1 MSLVGLGTWNEIR
14 WPGVSV
20 LDEECVKLTMTHLP
34 CRFLMSTFAG
44 AAMMSEVSPYIQLV
58 LFLLISI
65 YEAITMK
72 LSRGA
77 GEMWV
82 KSF

>member
-1 MSLVGLGTWNEIR
+1 
-14 WPGVSV
+14 
-20 LDEECVKLTMTHLP
+20 
-34 CRFLMSTFAG
+34 
-44 AAMMSEVSPYIQLV
+44 MMSEVSPYIQLM